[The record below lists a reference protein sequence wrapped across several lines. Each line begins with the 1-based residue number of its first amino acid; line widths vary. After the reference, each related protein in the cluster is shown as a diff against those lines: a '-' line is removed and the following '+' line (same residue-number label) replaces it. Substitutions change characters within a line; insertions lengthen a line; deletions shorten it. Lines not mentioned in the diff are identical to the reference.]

1 MAHFDKNRRRR
12 EKGNVT
18 TKLTRQ
24 EVAVFTPASNDRIP
38 HAAVRHDDKT
48 RPKNLVTFWGILFF
62 GFFERSQSLL
72 IPQSRSKK
80 GKFFTKQKTNNTTAV
95 VAGIFA
101 GARVI

>member
-1 MAHFDKNRRRR
+1 MRLCDM
-12 EKGNVT
+12 T
-18 TKLTRQ
+18 TKH
-24 EVAVFTPASNDRIP
+24 DR
-38 HAAVRHDDKT
+38 KT
-48 RPKNLVTFWGILFF
+48 LSLFGGILFF
-62 GFFERSQSLL
+62 GVFERSQSLL

>member
-12 EKGNVT
+12 EKGNETT

-48 RPKNLVTFWGILFF
+48 RPKNLVTFLGEFYFLGFLNVPNLF
-62 GFFERSQSLL
+62 
-72 IPQSRSKK
+72 
-80 GKFFTKQKTNNTTAV
+80 
-95 VAGIFA
+95 
-101 GARVI
+101 